1 MLKIADTLLQE
12 LIEEMKRQVDFKT
25 NCKNFLDAML
35 NKKIKWDK
43 KTKDYFDFLHKEKL
57 IHNNSY
63 KINII
68 DKKFTSLF
76 ENEIKTVN
84 CDKYSLSLFQ
94 YHQNQVLS
102 LKEASP
108 TFNYLMG
115 KNIGIMTEDL
125 KVPCITY
132 EGKPFCV
139 MPIKEIMHVQ
149 KYEKP
154 RGKILIV
161 GVGTGCS
168 AYYYDKNR
176 DIENIDIFEPN
187 LAIKEIFNQT
197 IKKYLSDKV
206 EVLEKVEAPW
216 IYDKIFIYDE
226 FLDKN
231 FVDVLYRQFHGNKKV
246 KFSNEK
252 TLKNNLKLEIFRQ
265 LVIFIGD
272 TKTRSEDS
280 EIGKNIYDYFEKNEV
295 ELSTLNDFIC
305 FIDDNFAE
313 FIKKVA

>member
-1 MLKIADTLLQE
+1 MLKIADNLLQE

-25 NCKNFLDAML
+25 NSKNFLDNML
-35 NKKIKWDK
+35 NKKVKWDK
-43 KTKDYFDFLHKEKL
+43 KTKEYFEFLHKEKL

-68 DKKFTSLF
+68 DKRFINLF
-76 ENEIKTVN
+76 ENEIKAIN
-84 CDKYSLSLFQ
+84 LNKYSLSLFQ
-94 YHQNQVLS
+94 YHQGQVLA

-115 KNIGIMTEDL
+115 KNIGIMTENI

-132 EGKPFCV
+132 DGKPFCI

-149 KYEKP
+149 KYDKP

-161 GVGTGCS
+161 GIGTGCS
-168 AYYYDKNR
+168 AFYYDKNK
-176 DIENIDIFEPN
+176 DIEQIDIYEPN
-187 LAIKEIFNQT
+187 LVLRDIFSKSVCT
-197 IKKYLSDKV
+197 YLSEKIN
-206 EVLEKVEAPW
+206 VLEEVKTPW

-231 FVDVLYRQFHGNKKV
+231 FVDILYRQFYGNKKV

-272 TKTRSEDS
+272 TKTRSKDS
-280 EIGKNIYDYFEKNEV
+280 DIGKNIYDYFEKNEV
-295 ELSTLNDFIC
+295 ELNTLNDFIC